1 MSPNVYSSLG
11 NKYNS
16 KKLNLWLVAL
26 VAFLVVTG
34 TAVFSE
40 KINTIIPFQ
49 VPFGIALIILILAWG
64 ILLAVYW
71 YGPEGKLE
79 PRKIASYEGVKRKL
93 GGFMSWYGSIFLTL
107 WFLSGIT
114 ILPWFLIVQA
124 QS

>member
-1 MSPNVYSSLG
+1 MSPKFYSSLG

-16 KKLNLWLVAL
+16 KKFILWLVTFVSL
-26 VAFLVVTG
+26 FVVTG
-34 TAVFSE
+34 TTVFSE

-49 VPFGIALIILILAWG
+49 VPFGIALLILILAWG

-71 YGPEGKLE
+71 YGPEGRLE
-79 PRKIASYEGVKRKL
+79 PRKIASHEGVKRKFV
-93 GGFMSWYGSIFLTL
+93 GFMSWYGSLFLTL

>member
-1 MSPNVYSSLG
+1 MSPKVYSSLG
-11 NKYNS
+11 KKYNS
-16 KKLNLWLVAL
+16 KKLNLWLVTF
-26 VAFLVVTG
+26 VSILVVTG

-49 VPFGIALIILILAWG
+49 VPLGIALLILILAWG

-79 PRKIASYEGVKRKL
+79 PRKIASHEGVKRKL
-93 GGFMSWYGSIFLTL
+93 GGFMSWYGSMFLTL

>member
-1 MSPNVYSSLG
+1 MSSKIYSSLC

-16 KKLNLWLVAL
+16 KKLNLWLVTF
-26 VAFLVVTG
+26 VFFLVVTG
-34 TAVFSE
+34 TTIFSE
-40 KINTIIPFQ
+40 KINIIIPFH
-49 VPFGIALIILILAWG
+49 VPFGITLLVLILAWG

-79 PRKIASYEGVKRKL
+79 PRKIAEHEGVKRIY